1 MGEDTAELAGLP
13 DRTRVRRAP
22 EQQDRDVAARDAV
35 LAAALTGVVAVV
47 DDGQPF
53 ALPVAVAPDTDPATG
68 SARLL
73 VHGST
78 GSRLFRLL
86 AAGTPACLTVT
97 LLDGLVLARSQ
108 FESSM
113 HYRCVVVLGRAA
125 PVPADDAPRAL
136 HVLTEHLMPGR
147 TADARPASRKETAAT
162 LLLAFG
168 LDEWSLKVSAGD
180 PEDDQADLDREVW
193 AGVVPLRQVWG
204 EPRPAPDLRHR
215 LPVPAYVGAWPEGR
229 A

>member
-1 MGEDTAELAGLP
+1 MAAPVHGE
-13 DRTRVRRAP
+13 RTRVRRAP
-22 EQQDRDVAARDAV
+22 DKQHTEVAARDAV
-35 LAAALTGVVAVV
+35 LAAALTGTVAVV

-68 SARLL
+68 AARLL

-86 AAGTPACLTVT
+86 AAGAPACMTVT

-113 HYRCVVVLGRAA
+113 HYRCVVVLGRFA
-125 PVPADDAPRAL
+125 PVAADDTARAL
-136 HVLTEHLMPGR
+136 QVVTEHLMPGR
-147 TADARPASRKETAAT
+147 STDARPASRKETAAT
-162 LLLAFG
+162 LLLA
-168 LDEWSLKVSAGD
+168 LPLAEWSLKVSAGD
-180 PEDDQADLDREVW
+180 PDDDPDDLDRDVW

-204 EPRPAPDLRHR
+204 EPRPAPDLRPG
-215 LPVPAYVGAWPEGR
+215 LAVPAYVGAWAQGR

>member
-1 MGEDTAELAGLP
+1 MAAGP
-13 DRTRVRRAP
+13 EATGTTDRTRVRRAP
-22 EQQDRDVAARDAV
+22 HKQQGDVGARDAV

-53 ALPVAVAPDTDPATG
+53 ALPVAVAPNTDPATG
-68 SARLL
+68 RARLL

-86 AAGTPACLTVT
+86 AAGAPACVTVT
-97 LLDGLVLARSQ
+97 LLHGLVLARSQ

-113 HYRCVVVLGRAA
+113 HYRCVVALGTFE
-125 PVPADDAPRAL
+125 PVPADDTARAL
-136 HVLTEHLMPGR
+136 QVLTEHLMPGR
-147 TADARPASRKETAAT
+147 SADARPASRKETAAT
-162 LLLAFG
+162 LLLA
-168 LDEWSLKVSAGD
+168 LPLAEWSLKVSAAD
-180 PEDDQADLDREVW
+180 PDDDPADLDRPVW

-204 EPRPAPDLRHR
+204 EPRPAPDLRAP
-215 LPVPAYVGAWPEGR
+215 LPVPGYVGAWPEGR